1 MTEKVVEFSIEEE
14 YTPLSIVYSKRRL
27 EELIDYIKKMRED
40 DEVKQRAIE
49 LLSRFF
55 EVIRNEIEKA

>member
-1 MTEKVVEFSIEEE
+1 MTEEIIELSIEEE
-14 YTPLSIVYSKRRL
+14 YTPLSIIYSKHRL
-27 EELIDYIKKMRED
+27 EELINYIKRMQED
-40 DEVKQRAIE
+40 EEVKQRAIE